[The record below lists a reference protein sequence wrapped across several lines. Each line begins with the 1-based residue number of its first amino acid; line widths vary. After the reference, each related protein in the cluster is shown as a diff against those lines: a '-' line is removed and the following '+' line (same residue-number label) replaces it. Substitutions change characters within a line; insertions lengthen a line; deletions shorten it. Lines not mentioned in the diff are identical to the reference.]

1 MEVFSR
7 TESSRVL
14 RGVAGF
20 LAVIAVLVV
29 PAGNTA
35 TPAKGAA
42 GVRPADAAVS
52 GRIAY
57 AGTGHRSLGAV
68 TDPVPGQ
75 PSPTVPVFGDGPTHF
90 DDQGAARGGLL
101 VFTSLRDGP
110 RPQVY
115 LRAADGSVRR
125 LTSDRDAGHP
135 QLSPDLRSV
144 VFDSAEPDP
153 GGQDTGTAQH
163 DLWLVGVD
171 GTGLRRLTT
180 TAGDEIWPTFAPDGV
195 RIAFSYDQDGSGHR
209 QIYDMPVSGGAARQ
223 LTDEPSGAA
232 IEPAWNPV
240 DRTLLAYTL
249 DADGNLADDSDQS
262 IRIRHGEGNGG
273 PLFEGARSEWQTRW
287 PAWKPDGRAL
297 LFLSLDQNC
306 DCPRD
311 TVDRVY
317 QTDLS
322 GGAPA
327 TSEPQLLLDENRSVD
342 SPTWLSGSGG
352 DRLVVARTTAP
363 ARNVGLLTDIRP
375 DGTDPRSLGLSVL
388 AEDPDAATDSLKLF
402 DPGPGSDPWT
412 VREAYSPDGRQIA
425 VSRFET
431 VGDVKSERIWLV
443 DADGS
448 NAHPLSIQDRKPGDW
463 ETDQAWSPDGRFLAF
478 ARRSPGAPNRE
489 GGASHVVI
497 VRVDTGQVTGTVRNP
512 DPTADEDDTQPAWSP
527 DGTTL
532 AFSRGTVAGG
542 PEGQSRTNHIWTARA
557 GTLDRQRDLSAAV
570 CGSDC
575 QVTDDSS
582 AFAPDGRSLAFNREG
597 DGLLRVFLADDRC
610 QVMLPVGQTSCAGPL
625 HAPGGPFQP
634 RDIAW
639 SPDGSQA
646 VVTTRRNEGPNSPE
660 GLAILDPANGTLRP
674 VDWELP
680 GRQKEPTWQAA
691 VDLTVTAPATV
702 PAITVGTGTTVGVTV
717 TNQGP
722 SPSPGTE
729 LSLSVPDG
737 LRLDDLRTTR
747 GSCDPAA
754 LRCSF
759 GILEP
764 GDQAQATVAVTG
776 VGPGEDRLVF
786 SAAGTVLDPQPGDNS
801 AGTVVPV
808 VAMAPPSTVVP
819 PPPLPA
825 PPAPPPPR
833 AGPGLAVAIQPDPSY
848 VGGRATVTYS
858 ARNGNNA
865 LATGLRLDFGLPAGI
880 PVASVPPGCTIT
892 GCPLPD
898 LPPGSSATLQV
909 VLAPNTALTATVV
922 GRLETTGTDA
932 DPADNVAT
940 ATLRVLQPRIIAVPP
955 IGKPGFVTL
964 VRGVDFPPGTPVGL
978 VWTPGITAAAAP
990 TLPGADGR
998 FTAQLL
1004 ILTKDQTG
1012 PRIITASGAGFAP
1025 VTTPFLVVTGTIAPP
1040 DMVRRD

>member
-1 MEVFSR
+1 M
-7 TESSRVL
+7 
-14 RGVAGF
+14 
-20 LAVIAVLVV
+20 LVV
-29 PAGNTA
+29 PTGSTA
-35 TPAKGAA
+35 IPVKGTAV
-42 GVRPADAAVS
+42 VRAADAPVS

-57 AGTGHRSLGAV
+57 AGTGHRSLGGV
-68 TDPVPGQ
+68 TEPVPGQ
-75 PSPTVPVFGDGPTHF
+75 PSPTVPVFGEGPAHF
-90 DDQGAARGGLL
+90 DDQSAARGGLL

-144 VFDSAEPDP
+144 VFDSAEPVP
-153 GGQDTGTAQH
+153 GGLDTGTTQH

-180 TAGDEIWPTFAPDGV
+180 TAGDETWPTFSPDGT
-195 RIAFSYDQDGSGHR
+195 RIAFSCDQDGSGHR
-209 QIYDMPVSGGAARQ
+209 QIYDMPASGGAVRQ
-223 LTDEPSGAA
+223 LTGEPSGAA

-240 DRTLLAYTL
+240 DPAVIAYTL

-262 IRIRHGEGNGG
+262 IRIRDAEGNGTR
-273 PLFEGARSEWQTRW
+273 LFDGARSQWQTRW
-287 PAWKPDGRAL
+287 PAWKPDGRTL
-297 LFLSLDQNC
+297 LFLSVERTC
-306 DCPRD
+306 YCSPD

-317 QTDLS
+317 QVGLS
-322 GGAPA
+322 GGAP
-327 TSEPQLLLDENRSVD
+327 TTMDPQLLLDEDRSVD
-342 SPTWLSGSGG
+342 SPAWLSGSGG
-352 DRLVVARTTAP
+352 DRLIVARTSAP
-363 ARNVGLLTDIRP
+363 VRNVGMLTDIRP
-375 DGTDPRSLGLSVL
+375 DGADPRSLGLPVL
-388 AEDPDAATDSLKLF
+388 TEDPRAATDSSKLF

-431 VGDVKSERIWLV
+431 IGDVRSERIWLV

-448 NAHPLSIQDRKPGDW
+448 NAHPLSIEDRKLGDW
-463 ETDQAWSPDGRFLAF
+463 ETDQSWSLDGRFLAF

-489 GGASHVVI
+489 GGASHVVV

-512 DPTADEDDTQPAWSP
+512 DPTKDEDDTQPAWSP
-527 DGTTL
+527 DGSTL

-542 PEGQSRTNHIWTARA
+542 PQGQSRTNHIWTART
-557 GTLDRQRDLSAAV
+557 GTLDQQRDLSAAV

-575 QVTDDSS
+575 PVTDDSS

-597 DGLLRVFLADDRC
+597 DGLLRVFLADGRC
-610 QVMLPVGQTSCAGPL
+610 QVMLPVGQTSCSGPL
-625 HAPGGPFQP
+625 HAPSGPFQP

-646 VVTTRRNEGPNSPE
+646 VVTTRRAESPNSPE
-660 GLAILDPANGTLRP
+660 GLAILDPADGTLRP
-674 VDWELP
+674 VDWRLP

-702 PAITVGTGTTVGVTV
+702 PTVTTGTGTTVGVTV

-722 SPSPGTE
+722 APSPGTE
-729 LSLSVPDG
+729 LSLSVPG
-737 LRLDDLRTTR
+737 SLRLDGLRTTR
-747 GSCDPAA
+747 GGCAPAT

-759 GILEP
+759 GLLAP
-764 GDQAQATVAVTG
+764 GDQAQVTVVVTG
-776 VGPGEDRLVF
+776 IGPGEDPIVF
-786 SAAGTVLDPQPGDNS
+786 SAAGTVLDPRPGDNT
-801 AGTVVPV
+801 ADTVVPV
-808 VAMAPPSTVVP
+808 VAAASPPTTVP
-819 PPPLPA
+819 PPPQSAPPA

-833 AGPGLAVAIQPDPSY
+833 AGPGLAVTIQPDPSY
-848 VGGRATVTYS
+848 VGGRTTVTYL

-880 PVASVPPGCTIT
+880 PVVSVPPGCTIT

-909 VLAPNTALTATVV
+909 ALAPNAALTATVA

-964 VRGVDFPPGTPVGL
+964 VRGSDFPPGTPVSL
-978 VWTPGITAAAAP
+978 RWTPGITAAAAP

-1025 VTTPFLVVTGTIAPP
+1025 VTTAFLVVTGTVAPP

>member
-1 MEVFSR
+1 M
-7 TESSRVL
+7 
-14 RGVAGF
+14 
-20 LAVIAVLVV
+20 AVLVV
-29 PAGNTA
+29 PSIYSAA
-35 TPAKGAA
+35 PAKGAA
-42 GVRPADAAVS
+42 GVQPAAAPVS

-57 AGTGHRSLGAV
+57 AGTGHRSLGGV

-75 PSPTVPVFGDGPTHF
+75 SSPTVPVFGDGPAHF
-90 DDQGAARGGLL
+90 DDQSAARGGLL

-110 RPQVY
+110 KPQVY

-135 QLSPDLRSV
+135 QLSPDLKSV
-144 VFDSAEPDP
+144 VFDSAEPVP
-153 GGQDTGTAQH
+153 GEQGTGTTQH

-171 GTGLRRLTT
+171 GTGLRRLTAT
-180 TAGDEIWPTFAPDGV
+180 PDDENWPTFSPDGT
-195 RIAFSYDQDGSGHR
+195 RIAYSCDPDGSGHR
-209 QIYDMPVSGGAARQ
+209 QIYDMPVSGGAVRQ

-240 DRTLLAYTL
+240 DPARIAYTL
-249 DADGNLADDSDQS
+249 DADGNLADESDQS
-262 IRIRHGEGNGG
+262 IRIRDTEGNGA
-273 PLFEGARSEWQTRW
+273 PLFGGARSEWQTRW
-287 PAWKPDGRAL
+287 PAWKPDGRTL
-297 LFLSLDQNC
+297 LFLSLNQIC
-306 DCPRD
+306 GCPGNPEPRG

-317 QTDLS
+317 QIDVS
-322 GGAPA
+322 GGVPA
-327 TSEPQLLLDENRSVD
+327 TTDPQLLLDEDRSVG
-342 SPTWLSGSGG
+342 SPAWLSGSDG
-352 DRLVVARTTAP
+352 DRLVVSRTTAP
-363 ARNVGLLTDIRP
+363 VRNVGMLTDIRP
-375 DGTDPRSLGLSVL
+375 DGADPRSLGLSVL
-388 AEDPDAATDSLKLF
+388 TEDPQAATNSLKLF
-402 DPGPGSDPWT
+402 DPSPGFDPWT

-431 VGDVKSERIWLV
+431 IDGVKSERIWLV
-443 DADGS
+443 DADGA
-448 NAHPLSIQDRKPGDW
+448 NAHPLSIQDRKVGDW

-497 VRVDTGQVTGTVRNP
+497 VRVATGQVRGTVRNP

-557 GTLDRQRDLSAAV
+557 GTLDQQRDLSAAV

-625 HAPGGPFQP
+625 NAPGGPFQP

-646 VVTTRRNEGPNSPE
+646 VVTTRRDESPNSPE
-660 GLAILDPANGTLRP
+660 GLAILDPSNGSLRP
-674 VDWELP
+674 LDWQLP

-702 PAITVGTGTTVGVTV
+702 PAVTMGAGTTVGVTV

-737 LRLDDLRTTR
+737 LRLDGLQTT
-747 GSCDPAA
+747 GGTCDPAA
-754 LRCSF
+754 LRCDF
-759 GILEP
+759 GLLEP
-764 GDQAQATVAVTG
+764 GVQAQVTVAVTG
-776 VGPGEDRLVF
+776 VTPGDQRIVF
-786 SAAGTVLDPQPGDNS
+786 STAGTVADPRPGDNS

-808 VAMAPPSTVVP
+808 TALTSTPGSAFPPPKPS
-819 PPPLPA
+819 PPLP
-825 PPAPPPPR
+825 PAPQ
-833 AGPGLAVAIQPDPSY
+833 AGPGLAVIIQPDPSY
-848 VGGRATVTYS
+848 VGGHATVTYL

-880 PVASVPPGCTIT
+880 PVASVPSGCTVT

-909 VLAPNTALTATVV
+909 VLAPNAALTTTVV
-922 GRLETTGTDA
+922 GRLSTTGTDA
-932 DPADNVAT
+932 DPADNVA
-940 ATLRVLQPRIIAVPP
+940 AAALRVLQPRIIAVPA

-964 VRGVDFPPGTPVGL
+964 VRGSDFPPGTPVKL

-1004 ILTKDQTG
+1004 ILGKDQTG

-1025 VTTPFLVVTGTIAPP
+1025 VTTPFLVVPGTVAPP
-1040 DMVRRD
+1040 DMVRRN